1 MTKYL
6 ENQEYVVAV
15 NGHHSF
21 SVKKDGTKCYKHE
34 FENSS
39 NLTEST
45 DEKFRDAILK
55 LSQQLEQFI

>member
-21 SVKKDGTKCYKHE
+21 SVKKDGTKSYKHE
-34 FENSS
+34 FENSP
-39 NLTEST
+39 NLSEST
-45 DEKFRDAILK
+45 EEIFRAAILR